1 MEDIGRKIKLI
12 FYNLQKE
19 DVKEATQKFSIIP
32 NKLYT
37 IGRSKG
43 DSDIVIDEKLL
54 SRTHVEL
61 IYYNNNKIWI
71 KDLNSRNGTYLNK
84 KRVEP
89 FKDIYFTSKDIL
101 SLGSANNN
109 EFEFY
114 EDNEQ
119 IISKN
124 TEYEKEKNKNYENY
138 DKIEQKNYPRDYEY
152 NNKKNYIDEYYLN
165 KYRQSSHHA
174 NKSHSKSKNERS
186 RSRNSYSKK
195 DNNYKNSSRGR
206 NKEKYEYDYTNKYY
220 ETERISNEKYS
231 NKYRDFERRTKS
243 KPLDSKENDRRSE
256 KMEERRAR
264 RSKDYKNEEEFS
276 RDKVFLNV
284 DKIERI
290 EKNKDLEDAGFVKC
304 YVSGY
309 MMLNIKK

>member
-1 MEDIGRKIKLI
+1 MEDIGKKIKLI

-37 IGRSKG
+37 IGRSKE

-61 IYYNNNKIWI
+61 IYYNPNKIWI
-71 KDLNSRNGTYLNK
+71 KDLKSRNGTYLNK

-101 SLGSANNN
+101 SLGSTNN

-124 TEYEKEKNKNYENY
+124 TDYEKEKIQNYENY
-138 DKIEQKNYPRDYEY
+138 DKIEPKNYPKDYEY
-152 NNKKNYIDEYYLN
+152 NNKKNYSNEYYSN
-165 KYRQSSHHA
+165 KYRQSSHHV
-174 NKSHSKSKNERS
+174 NKSRSKSLNGRS

-195 DNNYKNSSRGR
+195 DNNYKISSRER
-206 NKEKYEYDYTNKYY
+206 NKEKYEFNYTNKYY
-220 ETERISNEKYS
+220 ETERISNGKNSE
-231 NKYRDFERRTKS
+231 KYRDFERRTRS
-243 KPLDSKENDRRSE
+243 KPLNSKEDNQRSE

-264 RSKDYKNEEEFS
+264 RIKDYKKEEEFS